1 MKKLSAL
8 LMTLTLALA
17 LCACGGGDTASDPN
31 LGRYDA
37 DQINIMGWSDFS
49 SLFEGENYLEL
60 KANGKG
66 SVKLA
71 GESGSL
77 KWTLDGENI
86 TITIEGVDSSGT
98 LKDGVITLDDLF
110 NMGCAATF
118 VKEGATASSTDSN
131 DSGSDSSTADDAAT
145 GGTAKLES
153 YGVTLTYP
161 TDTFTYEDRISEKIV
176 ANDESVEISMN
187 AYSEDD
193 DYQFQL
199 DKYNGTDE
207 ESFSDFKAQETTVAG
222 YDATLF
228 TFYYESMGKWEAHWV
243 IDLGGD
249 NASGQT
255 CLVVNAYSETDL
267 ASCTSDTVTAILDTL
282 SFS

>member
-1 MKKLSAL
+1 MKKITAL
-8 LMTLTLALA
+8 LTALILALA
-17 LCACGGGDTASDPN
+17 LCACGGGTASDPN

-37 DQINIMGWSDFS
+37 DKIDFWGWEDFS
-49 SLFEGENYLEL
+49 TVSEGESYFEL

-66 SVKLA
+66 SVKID

-77 KWTLDGENI
+77 TWTLDGEKI
-86 TITIEGVDSSGT
+86 TITIEGMENTGT
-98 LKDGVITLDDLF
+98 LKNGVITLDDF
-110 NMGCAATF
+110 FGTGCAATF
-118 VKEGATASSTDSN
+118 VKEGATASYTDAG
-131 DSGSDSSTADDAAT
+131 DASDGGDAAPT
-145 GGTAKLES
+145 GGTARLES
-153 YGVTLTYP
+153 WGVFLTYP
-161 TDTFTYEDRISEKIV
+161 TDTFTYEDRIREQIV
-176 ANDESVEISMN
+176 ANDESVKISMN

-228 TFYYESMGKWEAHWV
+228 TFYYESMGEWEAHWV

-249 NASGQT
+249 NAAGQT
-255 CLVVNAYSETDL
+255 CLVVHAYSGVDL
-267 ASCTSDTVTAILDTL
+267 ASCTSSTVTGILDTL
-282 SFS
+282 AFS

>member
-1 MKKLSAL
+1 MKKITAL
-8 LMTLTLALA
+8 LMALTLALA
-17 LCACGGGDTASDPN
+17 LCACGGGGGDTASDPN

-37 DQINIMGWSDFS
+37 DQIDFLGWTDFS
-49 SLFEGENYLEL
+49 SVFEGESYIEL

-66 SVKLA
+66 NIKLG

-86 TITIEGVDSSGT
+86 TITVEGTDNTGT
-98 LKDGVITLDDLF
+98 LKDGVITLDDFF

-118 VKEGATASSTDSN
+118 VKEGATASSTDG
-131 DSGSDSSTADDAAT
+131 DDMSDPGDAAAT

-153 YGVTLTYP
+153 HGVTLTYP

-228 TFYYESMGKWEAHWV
+228 TFYYESMGEWEAHWV
-243 IDLGGD
+243 IDLGAD
-249 NASGQT
+249 NAAGQT
-255 CLVVNAYSETDL
+255 CLVVNAYSEVDL
-267 ASCTSDTVTAILDTL
+267 ASCTSDTVTSILDTL
-282 SFS
+282 AFS